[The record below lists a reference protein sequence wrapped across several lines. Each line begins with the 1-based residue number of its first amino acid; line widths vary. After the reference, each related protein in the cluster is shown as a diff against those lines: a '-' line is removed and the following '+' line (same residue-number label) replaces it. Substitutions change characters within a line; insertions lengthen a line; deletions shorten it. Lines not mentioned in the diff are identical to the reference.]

1 MRDVFT
7 VRSLVILLPSASLRI
22 LFWSHFFYFFSIKLV
37 GCGCCCPPGWN
48 WTAPELTTPPLT
60 HTHTLG
66 WFESIDV
73 WLVSRVSL
81 LQSSSLM
88 LSQCHLVLFLS
99 LFLFLPV
106 ILLFSLR
113 HHSSAPVKKKK
124 HFKWILDD
132 FLSHFSSRLNMWVDA
147 LCFKSTHEFSLWVH
161 VISVISAAIQNLLLI
176 FYQMLSNFHQRLKA
190 RLLYFSSD
198 LSSDEVEKHFS
209 RPFLCL
215 LWLTGFHYTPQRS
228 VTTLL

>member
-1 MRDVFT
+1 MLRRAKGPDNYRWEVLQR
-7 VRSLVILLPSASLRI
+7 RSNVLLMGALADERRIYRPVISHSSSLRVSADFVLI
-22 LFWSHFFYFFSIKLV
+22 SFFLFFSIKLV

-99 LFLFLPV
+99 LFFLPV

-113 HHSSAPVKKKK
+113 HHSSAPVKKKNT
-124 HFKWILDD
+124 
-132 FLSHFSSRLNMWVDA
+132 LNEYWM
-147 LCFKSTHEFSLWVH
+147 TFSLTL
-161 VISVISAAIQNLLLI
+161 AA
-176 FYQMLSNFHQRLKA
+176 
-190 RLLYFSSD
+190 D
-198 LSSDEVEKHFS
+198 
-209 RPFLCL
+209 
-215 LWLTGFHYTPQRS
+215 
-228 VTTLL
+228 